1 MRTRRGTLSTSLQNY
16 GEIVEVGNKANLKP
30 LLSDWKGGETHER
43 VIAGVEHHLI
53 LKMPDMLDEVTHS
66 GVIVESQS

>member
-1 MRTRRGTLSTSLQNY
+1 MRTGRGTLSTSLRNC
-16 GEIVEVGNKANLKP
+16 GEIVEAGNKANLKP
-30 LLSDWKGGETHER
+30 LLSDWKGGEAHER